1 MLDAICNYDPER
13 LKTFSIFEFK
23 ALTEAEI
30 DKFRYSL
37 ICPVCEQTAYF
48 RKASK
53 DGKQACFGSRY
64 HKVDCSEFNP
74 SARKTEEEKQ
84 VAEVEQVLLEEDSL
98 LIDFTAAI
106 IKPKS
111 SKDKSDKDISTQEKA
126 QNTLVSQQQKNKV
139 TKIPLDSKSEET
151 INNLVT
157 DTKLPKQGL
166 KNLLSSLLRSNSL
179 ANSDLW
185 IYTSDKHKWRAK
197 NLFVN
202 IKDAQPTDNNAPRM
216 YWGSISHADKTLNWL
231 NPLEDRNVALPISK
245 YREQLMARFDIQETR
260 DVEGAGFILFG
271 KCLLSKDKKRRYIQL
286 WGNDVQYIYIS
297 KVKT

>member
-1 MLDAICNYDPER
+1 MLDAICNFNPDKP
-13 LKTFSIFEFK
+13 KTFSIFEFK
-23 ALTEAEI
+23 ALTDVEI
-30 DKFRYSL
+30 DKLRYSL
-37 ICPVCEQTAYF
+37 ICPVCEQKAYF

-64 HKVDCSEFNP
+64 HKVDCLEFNP

-84 VAEVEQVLLEEDSL
+84 LAEVEQLVLEADSL
-98 LIDFTAAI
+98 HIDFTAPV
-106 IKPKS
+106 IKTK
-111 SKDKSDKDISTQEKA
+111 TAQEKQKA
-126 QNTLVSQQQKNKV
+126 ANSPHQKKNKSAINSTTENAAET
-139 TKIPLDSKSEET
+139 TKAQIAET
-151 INNLVT
+151 KVA
-157 DTKLPKQGL
+157 KQGL
-166 KNLLSSLLRSNSL
+166 KKLLTSLLRGSSL
-179 ANSDLW
+179 ADSDLW

-245 YREQLMARFDIQETR
+245 YREELMTRFDIQETL

-271 KCLLSKDKKRRYIQL
+271 KCVLSKDKTRRYIQL
-286 WGNDVQYIYIS
+286 WGNDVQYIYLS
-297 KVKT
+297 KVKD